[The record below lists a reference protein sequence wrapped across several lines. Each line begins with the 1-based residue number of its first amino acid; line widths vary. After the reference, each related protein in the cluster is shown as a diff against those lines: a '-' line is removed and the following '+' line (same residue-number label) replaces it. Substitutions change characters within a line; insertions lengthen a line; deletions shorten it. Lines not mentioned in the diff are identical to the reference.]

1 MSLIRLFYFLVR
13 IINSYQQEHLWSQVW
28 SCGRPSTPVLWV
40 LVLKAFPFILVINL
54 NNSKIFTKNICAFGW
69 GSCPENGGRHLRMY
83 QTGPRIRILFCLFS
97 KHTASLEFSLLA
109 SMCLLIYIFLFYFIL
124 LQFIFC
130 GLCCSFNLR
139 LYFWSRNT
147 LSLMTKKNTK
157 HYMNKLPLQCDCCKS
172 SQLLLLTS

>member
-1 MSLIRLFYFLVR
+1 MSQLRLFYFLVR
-13 IINSYQQEHLWSQVW
+13 IINSYQQELLWSQVK

-54 NNSKIFTKNICAFGW
+54 NNSKIFTKNICAFWW

-109 SMCLLIYIFLFYFIL
+109 SMCLLIYIFFLFHSASIHSLWPLLFIQFKIVLLEPQYFE
-124 LQFIFC
+124 
-130 GLCCSFNLR
+130 FNDKDEYKALHEQV
-139 LYFWSRNT
+139 T
-147 LSLMTKKNTK
+147 LAM
-157 HYMNKLPLQCDCCKS
+157 
-172 SQLLLLTS
+172 